1 MKKFFKRAG
10 FVLLPI
16 IVLLLVVIL
25 KWESIAYFALRKIIQ
40 HYGDRSY
47 IAIEIGG
54 ISGKP
59 FSETTM
65 DTISISPAGA
75 APQPYDFKA
84 ETLTCTYSL
93 WDLKEGYELFL
104 KGLNCSASS
113 PEFTYDFRS
122 AAPQDRSTEKPEQF
136 FVPAVLPGIDVHN
149 GTVILTDSSWGTEMR
164 GINSKLSSAAA
175 THELQL
181 EVENFRFSRE
191 GVTKIEKGFTSS
203 LRYSGAKLFVD
214 SFEMGEDEISATGT
228 VDLARLDKGDTVFA
242 ADLAFAENHLNIS
255 GSLENRLLQMRIKT
269 EDFDTGELQ
278 KRLGGSDWDFSGK
291 IRGETDFTVNLEPE
305 HDITGSVVLDVQEGQ
320 VHGVGIDALNLTG
333 SFDNNI
339 IYVSSAEIRTPGNK
353 IIIRDVSVP
362 MPLLQDGDI
371 LSIIGGTQAVFNA
384 EIKDV
389 ESLLTLIQVEEDVLP
404 EVVIPN
410 SLIVQ
415 GYLGKGT
422 LHLEDGRAVTT
433 DSSLT
438 INRGTI
444 PIPATE
450 KAFESLQID
459 IAARFQAGN
468 LQEVAGLFG
477 DIPVNG
483 QVAADISVTGSMKEP
498 EVSVS
503 LAGEHMSIEELQV
516 GSLSLQAEVTIVQEK
531 LGEVK
536 SVQFEITELTQS
548 NDSGSLA
555 IVSPATGTWQDD
567 TFSMK
572 GDLQVDG
579 KGNISLGLD
588 RIPDKDI
595 TVEITTRNL
604 TSGGWL
610 GIFIDNRYFFHGA
623 DIEAV
628 LKGLPKNPQVK
639 LAGSIAEAGGTG
651 VPFPLAG
658 SFALQYSP
666 KGIEISE
673 FTWKSHDRNQL
684 TITGHLPFD
693 PVAPEPFL
701 DNDMDLKGHID
712 FPALEDIG
720 VFLEPWGISRG
731 SVAVSMDVTGSWNR
745 PEGHI
750 FLKAAG
756 IEPPK
761 KLKRYM
767 DSTVDFSCDVAALGG
782 AIVLQAATL
791 DSSVYSAQATGSW
804 RHGISVK
811 ELLQNRKAELRGEL
825 AGDAI
830 LKLKDL
836 NFLRLWLPWL
846 RRLEGDMQGELRVS
860 GSVTDPAITGSFS
873 FRDGELSHSFNFP
886 ALSAVNLLGDF
897 DEHSIT
903 IKKMQAEVGGS
914 PVNLSGN
921 INKEG
926 ETVEVNL
933 HADGKNLL
941 LFRNNDMRMRGDVQ
955 LDVSG
960 PLQHLSIKGSTGLT
974 GGYYTK
980 NFDFLSMIGTSSA
993 PVSEGVSFLFSF
1005 PDPPL
1010 RDAAL
1015 DIKITTIEP
1024 FRIRNNLIRGVLR
1037 PELSLKGT
1045 GELPFLTG
1053 TVYIDPSRILLPSGR
1068 LQVESGLL
1076 RFLEEEPDRPQ
1087 LDLLAQSKILGYDI
1101 NVVTRGPLD
1110 DPEITLSSSPALP
1123 NDDLLLLLLTG
1134 QPPKQ
1139 DVVGG
1144 VRSRGT
1150 TNVMVYLG
1158 RDFLNKWLEDE
1169 SSVSDDTIL
1178 DRFNLDYGRGVT
1190 KSGDQTVEATFRLS
1204 GQETGKEKVYYL
1216 SAEKDR
1222 YDAYNYGLKLVFR
1235 FE

>member
-1 MKKFFKRAG
+1 
-10 FVLLPI
+10 
-16 IVLLLVVIL
+16 
-25 KWESIAYFALRKIIQ
+25 
-40 HYGDRSY
+40 
-47 IAIEIGG
+47 
-54 ISGKP
+54 
-59 FSETTM
+59 
-65 DTISISPAGA
+65 
-75 APQPYDFKA
+75 
-84 ETLTCTYSL
+84 
-93 WDLKEGYELFL
+93 
-104 KGLNCSASS
+104 
-113 PEFTYDFRS
+113 
-122 AAPQDRSTEKPEQF
+122 
-136 FVPAVLPGIDVHN
+136 
-149 GTVILTDSSWGTEMR
+149 
-164 GINSKLSSAAA
+164 
-175 THELQL
+175 
-181 EVENFRFSRE
+181 
-191 GVTKIEKGFTSS
+191 
-203 LRYSGAKLFVD
+203 
-214 SFEMGEDEISATGT
+214 
-228 VDLARLDKGDTVFA
+228 
-242 ADLAFAENHLNIS
+242 
-255 GSLENRLLQMRIKT
+255 
-269 EDFDTGELQ
+269 
-278 KRLGGSDWDFSGK
+278 
-291 IRGETDFTVNLEPE
+291 
-305 HDITGSVVLDVQEGQ
+305 
-320 VHGVGIDALNLTG
+320 
-333 SFDNNI
+333 
-339 IYVSSAEIRTPGNK
+339 
-353 IIIRDVSVP
+353 
-362 MPLLQDGDI
+362 
-371 LSIIGGTQAVFNA
+371 
-384 EIKDV
+384 
-389 ESLLTLIQVEEDVLP
+389 
-404 EVVIPN
+404 
-410 SLIVQ
+410 
-415 GYLGKGT
+415 
-422 LHLEDGRAVTT
+422 
-433 DSSLT
+433 
-438 INRGTI
+438 
-444 PIPATE
+444 
-450 KAFESLQID
+450 
-459 IAARFQAGN
+459 
-468 LQEVAGLFG
+468 
-477 DIPVNG
+477 
-483 QVAADISVTGSMKEP
+483 
-498 EVSVS
+498 
-503 LAGEHMSIEELQV
+503 
-516 GSLSLQAEVTIVQEK
+516 
-531 LGEVK
+531 VK

-548 NDSGSLA
+548 NDSGTLA

-903 IKKMQAEVGGS
+903 IKRMQAEVGGS

-980 NFDFLSMIGTSSA
+980 NFDFLSMIGSSSA

-1053 TVYIDPSRILLPSGR
+1053 TVYIDPSRILEDP
-1068 LQVESGLL
+1068 GL
-1076 RFLEEEPDRPQ
+1076 
-1087 LDLLAQSKILGYDI
+1087 
-1101 NVVTRGPLD
+1101 
-1110 DPEITLSSSPALP
+1110 
-1123 NDDLLLLLLTG
+1123 
-1134 QPPKQ
+1134 
-1139 DVVGG
+1139 
-1144 VRSRGT
+1144 
-1150 TNVMVYLG
+1150 
-1158 RDFLNKWLEDE
+1158 
-1169 SSVSDDTIL
+1169 
-1178 DRFNLDYGRGVT
+1178 
-1190 KSGDQTVEATFRLS
+1190 
-1204 GQETGKEKVYYL
+1204 
-1216 SAEKDR
+1216 
-1222 YDAYNYGLKLVFR
+1222 
-1235 FE
+1235 